1 MKVALRQRRKTGLI
15 SLYLDYYDRGKRWYE
30 YLGLYLSPEGEN
42 GKLNRVDREENKRIM
57 QLAEAIRGQRLIELQ
72 NGKYDF
78 YNQAQLQANFLEY
91 FQKLA
96 SKRKDSL
103 GNYGNWQSAFHYI
116 KDYSGTRITF
126 AELDTLWI
134 EGLREYLLQE
144 AKTQFG
150 QPLARNTA
158 ISYFNKVKAAI
169 RQAHI
174 DGILREN
181 PAIRVKGIKEAEV
194 KREYLTLEELQ
205 KLASTPCKSPLLKQV
220 FLFSCLTGLRWSDI
234 EKLTWS
240 EVQYSEA
247 TGYFLRFRQKKTK
260 SMETLPISEQARK
273 LMGIEQIPGG
283 KVFFGLSYNSSMTYA
298 LKEWIRDAGINKKI
312 TFHCARHTYATLLL
326 TKGAD
331 IYTVSKML
339 GHKELRTTQ
348 IYTNLIDEKKRE
360 AADKMTIL
368 IKSHESI

>member
-103 GNYGNWQSAFHYI
+103 GNYGNWQSAYHYI
-116 KDYSGTRITF
+116 KDYAGTRTTF
-126 AELDTLWI
+126 AEVDTLWI
-134 EGLREYLLQE
+134 EGFREFLLQE

-181 PAIRVKGIKEAEV
+181 PAARVKGIKEAEV

-240 EVQYSEA
+240 EVQHSEA
-247 TGYFLRFRQKKTK
+247 MGHYLSFRQKKTK
-260 SMETLPISEQARK
+260 AVETLPIPEQARE
-273 LMGIEQIPGG
+273 LMGEEQSSGEN
-283 KVFFGLSYNSSMTYA
+283 VFFGLSYNSSMTYA

-360 AADKMTIL
+360 AAHKITL
-368 IKSHESI
+368 NL